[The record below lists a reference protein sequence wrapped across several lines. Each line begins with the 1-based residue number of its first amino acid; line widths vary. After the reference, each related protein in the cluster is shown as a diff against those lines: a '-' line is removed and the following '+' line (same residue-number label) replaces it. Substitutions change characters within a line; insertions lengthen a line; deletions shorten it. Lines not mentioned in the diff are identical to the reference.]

1 MAKQIF
7 RFAKLYKNNREAVVN
22 TLSSMWCGEAKDE
35 SQRATTEQ
43 LSDIIANIF
52 TPKNAQPLVQC
63 MNNYEEVNSVSADE
77 AESLVGDLWRKTM
90 PKDKYYP
97 PYEHQYQCW
106 KTLLTEKTA
115 DNKPMSIVVKT
126 GTGSGKTECFMLPLV
141 RDLLDHPM
149 DGQVQAIFLYPLNAL
164 MEDQK
169 ARLEKILEGTNLTYA
184 VYNGDLPKKL
194 KNPNEKDYQKVMRK
208 VDNILGIERD
218 KDGNEISRKFKHAVG
233 TREELRDHPANIL
246 LTNPTMLEYILLRD
260 KDQAMIQPELH
271 SLRWI
276 AIDETHTYTG
286 AGAAELAMLLRRV
299 LMAYDVTTDTVRFAT
314 SSATIGGN
322 DGGDPDEELKQF
334 IAGITGLEERQVRV
348 VDGKRKGIENIP
360 HDEDEKYWKRLI
372 NDNTDG
378 YIPLDKLFDGQGTIE
393 ENLEHL
399 DRMCQKAEDENLTD
413 LRVKVHYFYGVP
425 NQGLFVNVSEF
436 SDGAFKIYTENRP
449 DSGQNGK
456 TPLLELSR
464 CKHCGEYIAVAE
476 TTNGGDQFRPITMDD
491 SDMFDLEVTE
501 ETKKNFVIFGLS
513 DKDTSMGDGNVA
525 YRIEGDKLIPG
536 GIEYR
541 RDRQAGWHVI
551 GNHNC
556 CCPHCGTKLTKTP
569 KSEEANPDGVIN
581 SEEDKKKIQKFRIPA
596 DLVSRLIAP
605 STLDLMTK
613 QEPKDKKNLAMHDG
627 QQYLSFVDSRQNAA
641 RATIK
646 QNLEEERLWIYS
658 IIFHELCR
666 MSANSHPSK
675 DEAEQMMW
683 KIINDPVADQ
693 QKKMDA
699 FSAVQKLKSPD
710 EKVVNEELNHLT
722 RKAVLSWDDIA
733 ELINEDKY
741 FDKFC
746 LQFAERS
753 ELSKELDE
761 DGNLTKELK
770 QRYTQSLLVEYLSK
784 RPLSAAAPETMG
796 LFTSYYKKLEPAYTD
811 ELPDAVKEFNN
822 SVGELSQI
830 SKKDWHN
837 LMQVFLDF
845 TVRSNESVF
854 LHLDGD
860 EKMDIFRTVRFAT
873 QKERRRPVR
882 KPQVLDKG
890 GNMSRIIRMIASLL
904 AQDQHIQITDAIR
917 GYKALIQHVIDAMWD
932 CLTSKYKLL
941 VHSTHYDEDEGVQVK
956 DKGEVI
962 DDVHYVPYRLNLVDL
977 SFKLYNEIWLCDTN
991 VSKDSRHVTRL
1002 RPVETLFKG
1011 FSPYIIAGEPVLVD
1025 EEFHEKWVTYPYY
1038 KGNTEGQPTLEKL
1051 HEWSKE
1057 NRKLFYDHHLW
1068 GQFGAFSMRL
1078 DEVYRYPNLFLQA
1091 EHTAQVDKMISRK
1104 VQADFK
1110 DHCLN
1115 ILACSTT
1122 MEMGVDLGDLELV
1135 MLDSVPPQPANY
1147 KQRAGRSGR
1156 RGQVRSAC
1164 VTLCGSD
1171 ALGIRTLF
1179 DPLNTLIERKVATP
1193 IVDLQSAQVIQRH
1206 VDSFLVREFGVFDMG
1221 DNGGSITQQVINY
1234 YTNYKLERDG
1244 DSHHF
1249 SILQKIGN
1257 GAVDP
1262 GDGLGDP
1269 TGTPFEK
1276 FNILCDEKSKDSD
1289 LRKKLGKLLEG
1300 TAFAGRQ
1307 KQVLKNA
1314 RALNEQ
1320 CYYELEMRIRD
1331 LKDPYEHAKSPKQRS
1346 FFMMK
1351 FIEPLAARLLSFWA
1365 THRFTPNANM
1375 PVNIV
1380 EFDINSATKT
1390 SYTDVTPS
1398 NPSYPLRTALSQYA
1412 PGNPIACD
1420 GIVRKVR
1427 GIRYTDFF
1435 KPTVTFKKL
1444 YRNKEQV
1451 VIDAKNE
1458 IEDLLLWPVSQTSD
1472 LDLLEPT
1479 EFIPDMN
1486 ESPSRILDKGTYT
1499 RVSAQLIGT
1508 DEWAPDRTEP
1518 HLFDTRSSKESGNG
1532 QILYYNEGTGYGYC
1546 HCTKCGRTVLES
1558 WAAASASD
1566 PERLPDEMNPIQS
1579 KDPDK
1584 PNFHFSLMKKN
1595 GKAVHCM
1602 GCNSAD
1608 YIKRNV
1614 VLGDTIPTDYTE
1626 IRIRHIDQDWL
1637 NSRKENLGLLTTL
1650 GLVFTQALSEELNI
1664 MRDDLDFT
1672 VTPNG
1677 HICIFDTNPGGSGY
1691 SNQLAGMDLLKDVIC
1706 RAREMINAAK
1716 KTNSKEA
1723 LINKSTLRYI
1733 NYIDLDTAKAWLDE
1747 ELSAQK
1753 VLPKNIAE
1761 VFPGA
1766 KETSLIKLERTFA
1779 TSMKDSF
1786 LFIDDNFNQW
1796 NYDDQEVGWRP
1807 QLLSYFYQRGYQTSF
1822 CICKNKDNAITEPI
1836 YAMIRDA
1843 KAWTKEQEF
1852 LVMNNPFTKNGI
1864 YPIAYIG
1871 DYLYFSNNPIH
1882 TSLNDQ
1888 WGGGTLYYVKAKNPA
1903 LDADVL
1909 EEEKTQSTKLA
1920 IISGKEYQRIHTN
1933 DLGGILDKI
1942 SGGIIEQFID
1952 GCKKSG
1958 EKLEISYQDEHLK
1971 SILGMVF
1978 TLQTIEYF
1986 VKVIG
1991 NSFSLRFLVE
2001 KYSDNGNKDRFN
2013 TNLPTS
2019 YVRDGWLSKIAEK
2032 WIDDMNNSAN
2042 GKYTGS
2048 LIPIGSLSQKALPH
2062 WRVLTIKC
2070 GKRSLK
2076 IYPDGGFMNG
2086 WNFKPEHITG
2096 YYAKKAAKFYTIEN
2110 TDTDDII
2117 PLERVQDIKFDIE
2130 VE

>member
-43 LSDIIANIF
+43 LSGIISNIF

-63 MNNYEEVNSVSADE
+63 MNNYEEVNSVSAEE

-90 PKDKYYP
+90 PKYNYYP

-141 RDLLDHPM
+141 RDLLDHPA
-149 DGQVQAIFLYPLNAL
+149 DGLVQAIFLYPLNAL

-169 ARLEKILEGTNLTYA
+169 ERLEKILEGTNLTYA
-184 VYNGDLPKKL
+184 VYNGDLPEKEPDQNAHNYKKI
-194 KNPNEKDYQKVMRK
+194 MRK
-208 VDNILGIERD
+208 IDNVRGIERD
-218 KDGNEISRKFKHAVG
+218 DDGKIIAYKFKHAIA
-233 TREELRDHPANIL
+233 TRDELREHPANIL
-246 LTNPTMLEYILLRD
+246 LTNPTMLEYILLRN
-260 KDQAMIQPELH
+260 KDQKLIQPDKH

-286 AGAAELAMLLRRV
+286 AGAAEIAMLLRRV
-299 LMAYDVTTDTVRFAT
+299 LMAYDVTTDDVRFAT

-322 DGGDPDEELKQF
+322 TGGDANEELKIF
-334 IAGITGLEERQVRV
+334 IAGITGLEQRQVRV

-372 NDNTDG
+372 NDNVDG
-378 YIPLDKLFDGQGTIE
+378 YIALDKLFDDGGTIE
-393 ENLEHL
+393 EHLEHL
-399 DRMCQKAEDENLTD
+399 DRMCQKAEDEDLTD
-413 LRVKVHYFYGVP
+413 LRVKVHYFYRVP

-476 TTNGGDQFRPITMDD
+476 TTNFGDQFKPITMDD

-569 KSEEANPDGVIN
+569 KSEEANPDGVVN
-581 SEEDKKKIQKFRIPA
+581 SEEDRKKLQKFRIPA

-613 QEPKDKKNLAMHDG
+613 QKPKGKHKLAMHDG
-627 QQYLSFVDSRQNAA
+627 QQYISFVDSRQNAA

-646 QNLEEERLWIYS
+646 QNLEEERLWVYS
-658 IIFHELCR
+658 IIFHALSS
-666 MSANSHPSK
+666 MAAHNHPSK
-675 DEAEQMMW
+675 EEALKKFW
-683 KIINDPVADQ
+683 AIINDPNADQ
-693 QKKMDA
+693 QRKMSA
-699 FSAVQKLKSPD
+699 FTAVQALQSPD
-710 EKVVNEELNHLT
+710 EAVVKKALDKLT
-722 RKAVLSWDDIA
+722 TKAVLSWNEIA
-733 ELINEDKY
+733 LLLNEDKY

-761 DGNLTKELK
+761 NGNLTPELK
-770 QRYTQSLLVEYLSK
+770 RRYTQSLLVEYLSK

-796 LFTSYYKKLEPAYTD
+796 LFTSYYEKLEKAYTD
-811 ELPDAVKEFNN
+811 ELPDAVEEFNGK
-822 SVGELSQI
+822 VGEPYQI
-830 SKKDWHN
+830 TKQDWHD

-854 LHLDGD
+854 LHIQGD
-860 EKMDIFRTVRFAT
+860 EKMDIFRSVRFAT

-890 GNMSRIIRMIASLL
+890 SNQSRIIRMIASLI
-904 AQDQHIQITDAIR
+904 AQDQHIQTVDAIR
-917 GYKALIQHVIDAMWD
+917 GYRTVIQSIIDALWD
-932 CLTSKYKLL
+932 CLTNKYKLL
-941 VHSTHYDEDEGVQVK
+941 VHSTHYDEDEGVQIK
-956 DKGEVI
+956 DKDEVI

-977 SFKLYNEIWLCDTN
+977 SFKLYDEIWLCDTN
-991 VSKDSRHVTRL
+991 VSKDNCHVTRL

-1011 FSPYIIAGEPVLVD
+1011 FSPYLIAGEPVRVD
-1025 EEFHEKWVTYPYY
+1025 KAFHEEWKSYPYY
-1038 KGNTEGQPTLEKL
+1038 KDSSEEYPSLEML
-1051 HEWSKE
+1051 HEWAKD
-1057 NRKLFYDHHLW
+1057 NRKLFYEHHLW
-1068 GQFGAFSMRL
+1068 GEGGVLSMRL
-1078 DEVYRYPNLFLQA
+1078 DEIYRYPNLFLQA

-1110 DHCLN
+1110 GHCLN

-1135 MLDSVPPQPANY
+1135 MLDSVPPRPANY

-1164 VTLCGSD
+1164 ITLCGSD
-1171 ALGIRTLF
+1171 ALGIRTLL
-1179 DPLNTLIERKVATP
+1179 DPMGTLIMRKVASP
-1193 IVDLQSAQVIQRH
+1193 IVDLNSAQVIQRH
-1206 VDSFLVREFGVFDMG
+1206 VDSFLVREFGVFGMG
-1221 DNGGSITQQVINY
+1221 GNGGSITQQVINY
-1234 YTNYKLERDG
+1234 YTNYFLDTDG
-1244 DSHHF
+1244 SSKHTT
-1249 SILQKIGN
+1249 IKKIAGN
-1257 GAVDP
+1257 APVGP

-1269 TGTPFEK
+1269 TGTPFEY
-1276 FNILCDEKSKDSD
+1276 FNEKCSEKLSNA
-1289 LRKKLGKLLEG
+1289 LRKKLRKLLEG
-1300 TAFAGRQ
+1300 TAFAG
-1307 KQVLKNA
+1307 KETVAVDNA
-1314 RALNEQ
+1314 RKLNEQ
-1320 CYYELEMRIRD
+1320 CYYDLEMRVRD
-1331 LKDPYEHAKSPKQRS
+1331 LKDAYNEAKSAKQRA

-1380 EFDINSATKT
+1380 EFDINSATQT
-1390 SYTDVTPS
+1390 SYTSVTPS

-1412 PGNPIACD
+1412 PGNPIARD
-1420 GIVRKVR
+1420 GIVRIVR

-1458 IEDLLLWPVSQTSD
+1458 IDGLMKWPVSETTD
-1472 LDLLEPT
+1472 LDLLQPT

-1499 RVSAQLIGT
+1499 RVCAQLIGT
-1508 DEWAPDRTEP
+1508 DEWCPDRTEP
-1518 HLFDTRSSKESGNG
+1518 HLFDARSSRESGNG

-1566 PERLPDEMNPIQS
+1566 PEKLPDEMNPVQP
-1579 KDPDK
+1579 KDTEK

-1602 GCNSAD
+1602 GCNNSD

-1614 VLGDTIPTDYTE
+1614 VLGDTITTDYTE
-1626 IRIRHIDQDWL
+1626 IRIRHINKDWL
-1637 NSRKENLGLLTTL
+1637 KTRKGNEKLLTTL
-1650 GLVFTQALSEELNI
+1650 GLVFTQALAEELSVL
-1664 MRDDLDFT
+1664 RDDLDFT

-1691 SNQLAGMDLLKDVIC
+1691 SNQLAGMDLLKLIIR
-1706 RAREMINAAK
+1706 RARTMISAAK
-1716 KTNSKEA
+1716 ESHSKEA
-1723 LINKSTLRYI
+1723 LIDKTTLRYI
-1733 NYIDLDTAKAWLDE
+1733 SNIDIDAANAWLEE

-1761 VFPGA
+1761 IFPDA
-1766 KETSLIKLERTFA
+1766 IETSLIKLERTFA
-1779 TSMKDSF
+1779 SSMQNSV
-1786 LFIDDNFNQW
+1786 LFVDDNFKEW
-1796 NYDDQEVGWRP
+1796 NYDDQEHGWRP
-1807 QLLSYFYQRGYQTSF
+1807 QLLSYFYQRGNQTSF
-1822 CICKNKDNAITEPI
+1822 CICKNNGEEITEPV
-1836 YAMIRDA
+1836 YAMIRNA
-1843 KAWTKEQEF
+1843 KAWTKDQEVF
-1852 LVMNNPFTKNGI
+1852 VMDNPFAKNGI
-1864 YPIAYIG
+1864 YPIAFIDG
-1871 DYLYFSNNPIH
+1871 LLYFSNNPLH
-1882 TSLNDQ
+1882 TTLNDD
-1888 WGGGTLYYVKAKNPA
+1888 WGGGTLYYVKTKNPA
-1903 LDADVL
+1903 LDADML
-1909 EEEKTQSTKLA
+1909 EEEQKATAKLA
-1920 IISGKEYQRIHTN
+1920 IISGDEYLHIHT
-1933 DLGGILDKI
+1933 DELGGILSKI
-1942 SGGIIEQFID
+1942 SGGIIDDFIAES
-1952 GCKKSG
+1952 KKTG
-1958 EKLEISYQDEHLK
+1958 KKLEISYQDEHLK

-1978 TLQTIEYF
+1978 TLQTIGYF
-1986 VKVIG
+1986 VKAIG
-1991 NSFSLRFLVE
+1991 NEFTLEFLVE
-2001 KYSDNGNKDRFN
+2001 KYTDNGYKDRFN
-2013 TNLPTS
+2013 TNQPTS
-2019 YVRDGWLSKIAEK
+2019 YARDQWLTKLAEK
-2032 WIDDMNNSAN
+2032 WIGDINKAAD

-2048 LIPIGSLSQKALPH
+2048 LIPIVSQNHNKLPH
-2062 WRVLTIKC
+2062 WRVLKIKC
-2070 GKRSLK
+2070 GTKTLN

-2086 WNFKPEHITG
+2086 WNFKPEHRSDSAKLPAPRYYRVEDTTTG
-2096 YYAKKAAKFYTIEN
+2096 
-2110 TDTDDII
+2110 DII
-2117 PLERVQDIKFDIE
+2117 PLERVQDIKFDVE